1 MRYQLISFYIP
12 GCLAFAPDKV
22 PRCAGFAICGLS
34 VRFTRR
40 RQSSASGSKNHRT
53 ALYCRQA
60 DSACVLSK
68 RITNLSSK
76 MENCDCRSPAE
87 LVPLSRW
94 ICNPPSPSYCF
105 MKFSSPGGGA
115 VEAIPG
121 PVVGTNGAKRFYQA
135 HLAAI
140 HRRRTAAHG
149 ANEFQSSRPAVK
161 FSCAPLAGCRKLS
174 DSA

>member
-1 MRYQLISFYIP
+1 MRYQLISFISP
-12 GCLAFAPDKV
+12 AILSLRLI
-22 PRCAGFAICGLS
+22 RCPVALDLQSSVIAGLSRFAICFLS

-40 RQSSASGSKNHRT
+40 RQSSPSGSKNHRT

-121 PVVGTNGAKRFYQA
+121 PVVGTNGAKK
-135 HLAAI
+135 
-140 HRRRTAAHG
+140 
-149 ANEFQSSRPAVK
+149 V
-161 FSCAPLAGCRKLS
+161 LS
-174 DSA
+174 GPPGSHPPPQNGGSWC

>member
-1 MRYQLISFYIP
+1 MTCHLQKP
-12 GCLAFAPDKV
+12 CGWWNAAAFHQPLLSLSPTKNVNYTPDKV

-34 VRFTRR
+34 VRSACR

-105 MKFSSPGGGA
+105 MKFSSPGGTA
-115 VEAIPG
+115 QR
-121 PVVGTNGAKRFYQA
+121 RFQ
-135 HLAAI
+135 
-140 HRRRTAAHG
+140 G
-149 ANEFQSSRPAVK
+149 
-161 FSCAPLAGCRKLS
+161 
-174 DSA
+174 

>member
-1 MRYQLISFYIP
+1 MRYQLISFYVPDCLVSALIGYR
-12 GCLAFAPDKV
+12 GCPAA
-22 PRCAGFAICGLS
+22 RRAGFAICGLS
-34 VRFTRR
+34 VRSACR
-40 RQSSASGSKNHRT
+40 RQSSPSGSKNHRT

-121 PVVGTNGAKRFYQA
+121 PVVGTNGAKK
-135 HLAAI
+135 
-140 HRRRTAAHG
+140 
-149 ANEFQSSRPAVK
+149 V
-161 FSCAPLAGCRKLS
+161 LS
-174 DSA
+174 GPPGSHPPPQNGGSWC